1 MPRKSWEPRDHERL
15 LFHEVYID
23 ETSQNDHHFLVL
35 GGIIIPREASAEF
48 EADMFEARSPRL
60 RRDSKGHPRE
70 MGWSE
75 VSKGDFEDYARVLD
89 AYFTFAG
96 RRLRSRR
103 GVVKFYCSVVNTHVR
118 GHSFSKGHRGQIGFD
133 REIYSHCM
141 HVGRI
146 EKMELFH
153 IYPDHRTTNQR
164 VEKLGFMLCRGIR
177 KKGDKRDYPFR
188 RVQFRFS
195 HEHNALQISD
205 ILIGAVAYRLN
216 RHYDRPNAN
225 SDKKRLCD
233 YVIKRTGFDK
243 YISHSSFRQ
252 KRFGVCQLWY
262 RNPQK

>member
-1 MPRKSWEPRDHERL
+1 MPRKPWEPREHERH

-23 ETSQNDHHFLVL
+23 ESSQNDHRFLVL

-60 RRDSKGHPRE
+60 RYDSKGQPRE

-75 VSKGDFEDYARVLD
+75 VSKGDFDDYAKVLD
-89 AYFTFAG
+89 AYFNFAG
-96 RRLRSRR
+96 RRLRGRS

-118 GHSFSKGHRGQIGFD
+118 GRSFSKGRRGQIGFD

-141 HVGRI
+141 HIGRI

-153 IYPDHRTTNQR
+153 IYPDHRTTNQP
-164 VEKLGFMLCRGIR
+164 VQKLGLILCRGIR
-177 KKGDKRDYPFR
+177 KKGDRRDYPFR

-225 SDKKRLCD
+225 KDKRRLCD

-243 YISHSSFRQ
+243 YIRDSSFRQ
-252 KRFGVCQLWY
+252 KKFGRCQLWY
-262 RNPQK
+262 RDPRS